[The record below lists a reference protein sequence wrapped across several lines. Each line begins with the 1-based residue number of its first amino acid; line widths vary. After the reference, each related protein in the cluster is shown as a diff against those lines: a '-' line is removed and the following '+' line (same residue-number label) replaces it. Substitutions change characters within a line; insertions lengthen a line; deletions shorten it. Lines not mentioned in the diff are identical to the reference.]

1 MDSFRQSQHS
11 LPWRTA
17 FEFNAAVV
25 WAFCA
30 AVSLALAGY
39 SSLPS
44 RPFYFCASVSA
55 VFIVVRLRGAF
66 AIWNLRVN
74 LLGKGLMLTSMANYL
89 KHCEDRPNDLW
100 LGRGF
105 AWEKHHTQRLYDLR
119 RTDQK
124 QVRPPTWYVR
134 LRGLVLDQQAPNAA
148 GMPMIHGVGDKEED
162 IHLPFELLEGNSLIL
177 GTTGSGK
184 TTLLR
189 IIIAACVR
197 RGDCVI
203 VIDPKGDKSL
213 VAAMRVAC
221 AMTPGRERDFVY
233 FHTAF
238 AQTSVRYDVLKNFDR
253 VTSIASRIS
262 AQIPSKT
269 GSDQFVA
276 FSWRVLLVNSQL
288 LVLAGIRPTIARIRQ
303 NVEGGL
309 ENLLQQ
315 CCDAYFAQ
323 HLSESVIR
331 GLKSAMKD
339 HVAKLPKP
347 SKTTSDDLAIA
358 VAIYQAGVKDGT
370 FPASEELESG
380 ITLYLHDRAHYG
392 KMISSLMPILAMLDA
407 GELGGLLSPR
417 YDDIDDLRE
426 VFDSDRVVEGNKVM
440 YIGLDALSDSV
451 VSSAVGSI
459 IVADLASVAGARYNY
474 GAATTNPRRITLI
487 VDEASEVVSA
497 PFQQLASKGRGS
509 GFTLWASSQTIPDY
523 ISRLG
528 SQEKAYSALGN
539 FNNLIALRVKDQTT
553 CEFISQQIGMAFV
566 DSRSFALNTSS
577 QSDAAATGFTGGE
590 GVSVS
595 DKLIEVVPPD
605 MLGMLPNHQ
614 YFALLAGGRL
624 SKGRQPVITDS

>member
-1 MDSFRQSQHS
+1 MDTFRQSNHS

-17 FEFNAAVV
+17 FEFNASIV
-25 WAFCA
+25 WALSIATCL
-30 AVSLALAGY
+30 VLAKF
-39 SSLPS
+39 SSLPAT
-44 RPFYFCASVSA
+44 PFLICAGISSVFA
-55 VFIVVRLRGAF
+55 LLRLKEAMQ
-66 AIWNLRVN
+66 IWNLRIN
-74 LLGKGLMLTSMANYL
+74 LLGKGLMILTVAEYL
-89 KHCEDRPNDLW
+89 AHCLGRPKELW

-105 AWEKHHTQRLYDLR
+105 RWEKHHTQRLYDLR
-119 RTDQK
+119 RTDQE
-124 QVRPPTWYVR
+124 QVMPPDWYAK
-134 LRGLVLDQQAPNAA
+134 LRGTVFDQQRSDAA
-148 GMPMIHGVGDKEED
+148 GLPMIHGVGDTEED
-162 IHLPFELLEGNSLIL
+162 IHLPFSLLEGNSLIL
-177 GTTGSGK
+177 GTTGAGK

-213 VAAMRVAC
+213 VSTMKEAC
-221 AMTPGRERDFVY
+221 ALTPGRERDFVY

-238 AQTSVRYDVLKNFDR
+238 AQRSVRYDVLKNFDR

-288 LVLAGIRPTIARIRQ
+288 LVMAGERPTIAKIRR

-309 ENLLQQ
+309 EAMLERCLVHH
-315 CCDAYFAQ
+315 FETSGLAQ
-323 HLSESVIR
+323 WRSECANFIE
-331 GLKSAMKD
+331 M
-339 HVAKLPKP
+339 AKEGKVGKP
-347 SKTTSDDLAIA
+347 SKSTSDKLAGYVAYYQSEVAEKFPSEALDAGIA
-358 VAIYQAGVKDGT
+358 
-370 FPASEELESG
+370 
-380 ITLYLHDRAHYG
+380 LYTHDRSHYG
-392 KMISSLMPILAMLDA
+392 KMISSLMPTLAMLDA
-407 GELGGLLSPR
+407 GELGGLLSPK
-417 YDDIDDLRE
+417 YDDIDDTRE
-426 VFDSDRVVEGNKVM
+426 VYDSDRVVEGNKVM

-451 VSSAVGSI
+451 VSGSVGSV
-459 IVADLASVAGARYNY
+459 IVADLAAVAGARYNY
-474 GAATTNPRRITLI
+474 GAADHRPRRITLI

-523 ISRLG
+523 VARLG
-528 SQEKAYSALGN
+528 SQEKALSTLGN
-539 FNNLIALRVKDQTT
+539 FNNLICLRVKDKGT
-553 CEFISQQIGMAFV
+553 CDFISEQFGKSFV
-566 DSRSFALNTSS
+566 DSRNYALNTST
-577 QSDAAATGFTGGE
+577 QSESAATGFTGGE

-624 SKGRQPVITDS
+624 FKGRQPVLTERA